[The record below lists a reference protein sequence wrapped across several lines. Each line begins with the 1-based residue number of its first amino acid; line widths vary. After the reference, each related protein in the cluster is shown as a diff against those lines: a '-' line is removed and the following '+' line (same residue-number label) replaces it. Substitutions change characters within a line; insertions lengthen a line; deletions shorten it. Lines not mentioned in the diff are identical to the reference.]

1 MPLTLRFRVSLGFAA
16 ALLFLTA
23 GSASFA
29 QTPATAPAPLLDK
42 SGHPPTLRTLAI
54 GDAAPDF
61 SLPGIDGRTYKL
73 ADFAGPDVLMV
84 LFTSNHCPTSHGIER
99 RLQTLRD
106 DLKGRSFGLVAI
118 NPNHPEGLTLNELGY
133 GEYSDSFEDMKPYA
147 ASLGWDFP
155 YLYDGEKQLIARA
168 YGCLATP
175 HVFIFD
181 KARRLRYAGRFDD
194 SRFVEEN
201 SVKSPD
207 ARNAIFALLDGKPVP
222 VELTKPHGCSTKWRE
237 KKERNVATEIGWT
250 QIPVTLERIEVAG
263 IAALRANPTNK
274 VRMINVW
281 ATWCAPCVEEFPA
294 LIAIK
299 RQFDMRE
306 NDFEL
311 ITISLDAPKDEAKA
325 QAFLQKQGAG
335 LTKRVQASVDK
346 EGRKTSHYLFTGANQ
361 DDLGKAL
368 DAEWP
373 GPIPHTVLIAPGGKI
388 LWRHNGMIEHAAARS
403 AVVSAIGNYYK
414 QPPAAAAKKKQ

>member
-1 MPLTLRFRVSLGFAA
+1 MPLYPSSRLFAPLAA
-16 ALLFLTA
+16 AVLLVTS
-23 GSASFA
+23 GPVVFA
-29 QTPATAPAPLLDK
+29 QSPPPAPAPLLDK

-54 GDAAPDF
+54 GDSAPDF
-61 SLPGIDGRTYKL
+61 ALPGIDGRTYKL
-73 ADFAGPDVLMV
+73 SDFAGPDVLMV
-84 LFTSNHCPTSHGIER
+84 LFTSNHCPTSHSIER
-99 RLQTLRD
+99 RLQKLRD

-133 GEYSDSFEDMKPYA
+133 GIYHDSFEDMKPYA

-181 KARRLRYAGRFDD
+181 NARKLRYAGRFDD
-194 SRFVEEN
+194 SRFIEDD
-201 SVKSPD
+201 SVKSAD
-207 ARNAIFALLDGKPVP
+207 ARNAVFALLDGKPVP

-237 KKERNVATEIGWT
+237 KKERNVATEAGWAH
-250 QIPVTLERIEVAG
+250 IPVTVDRIDAAG
-263 IAALRANPTNK
+263 VAALRANPTAK
-274 VRMINVW
+274 FRLVNVW
-281 ATWCAPCVEEFPA
+281 ATWCAPCVEEFPD

-325 QAFLQKQGAG
+325 LAFLQKQGAG

-346 EGRKTSHYLFTGANQ
+346 EGRKTSHYIFTGANQ
-361 DDLGKAL
+361 DSLVAAL
-368 DAEWP
+368 DSEWP

-388 LWRHNGMIEHAAARS
+388 VWRHNGKIEHAAARS
-403 AVVSAIGNYYK
+403 AVVAAIGNYYRA
-414 QPPAAAAKKKQ
+414 PAKK